1 MLSKIPNNLKNDT
14 DIVDFSEALNN
25 KNSISNIKKSLK
37 DLNQNLKKR
46 FINKE
51 PIDIL
56 VHLHSIAIDWELLLN
71 KRSTTWRELPEDYKN
86 LIDGKTCIDYFIKQ
100 PTLIKRP
107 IIKDGQSIIIGY
119 KPDAYQLKLNP

>member
-1 MLSKIPNNLKNDT
+1 MIILYGIKNCD
-14 DIVDFSEALNN
+14 SCQKAKKWL
-25 KNSISNIKKSLK
+25 ISNKIEFKYHDFRNHGLTHK
-37 DLNQNLKKR
+37 
-46 FINKE
+46 
-51 PIDIL
+51 IL
-56 VHLHSIAIDWELLLN
+56 RLWLTIIDWELFLN

-119 KPDAYQLKLNP
+119 KPDVYQLKLNP